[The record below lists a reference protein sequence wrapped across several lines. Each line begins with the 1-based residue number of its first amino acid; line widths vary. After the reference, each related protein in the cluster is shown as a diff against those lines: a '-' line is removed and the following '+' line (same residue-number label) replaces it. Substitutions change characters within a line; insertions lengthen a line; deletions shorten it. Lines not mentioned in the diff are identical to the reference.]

1 MVSWA
6 YLQDTVHQS
15 AESSCSCS
23 LSIKI
28 ECWRKHNRFSVR
40 SLSFYAF
47 FFFPIKNT
55 LMTTT
60 ERVEIHVLGTIH
72 GGLFCCL
79 SFCFLY
85 LLGCKFK
92 LKVAIL
98 SWDVWTHKTDICA
111 R

>member
-1 MVSWA
+1 
-6 YLQDTVHQS
+6 
-15 AESSCSCS
+15 
-23 LSIKI
+23 
-28 ECWRKHNRFSVR
+28 
-40 SLSFYAF
+40 
-47 FFFPIKNT
+47 
-55 LMTTT
+55 MTTT
-60 ERVEIHVLGTIH
+60 EHVEIHVLGIIH

-79 SFCFLY
+79 SFRFLY